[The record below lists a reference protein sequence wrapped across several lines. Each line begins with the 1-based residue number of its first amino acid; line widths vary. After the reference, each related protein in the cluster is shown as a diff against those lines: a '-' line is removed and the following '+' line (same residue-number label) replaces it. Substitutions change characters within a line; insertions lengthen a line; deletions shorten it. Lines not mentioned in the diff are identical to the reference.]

1 VCVDFQFQYVYGIF
15 LRPNARTRVR
25 AEMHSCR
32 ETPSWATDV
41 LDEDEFKRR
50 YNISRDPVEYR
61 GGVTLRQ
68 AFVDQNR
75 LEFVK
80 MYKFDAQRADMEMEI
95 ACTLNRLRSKTPCF
109 AYSTGWHMMGWN
121 FVSTYEWGVKSFDM
135 VHPMSFMFLVIHA
148 MAWATKEF
156 GRFAFTDFFEPAI
169 RGDYLQSGEVLN
181 LELPGTSDTH
191 LQLRV
196 TEAQMFLPRLLNMGV
211 DDYRHV
217 PGNSLVHLR
226 EFMLGKNE
234 KTGKARLD
242 PDWDL
247 VEVAFLNS
255 EEYQKAARAPPSDYQ
270 ALVRLLVTSEFFVPF
285 VETVEGRKHAHF
297 HSCNEIVPYQER
309 GRDDALLLEFRR
321 EFRIVKEL
329 GMGSWGY
336 VVEVRDFFGHS
347 FAVKFVSNEHELAK
361 NEIYIACHL
370 PYDKTPVFTR
380 MHGWLHFQH
389 APKSLRKPLY
399 NIKGHRFIP
408 QDYDL
413 EAGLGWIAM
422 ISDLNAIDIHGEPLD
437 SRGNA
442 QCLFMLLHG
451 LAWARL
457 TFGHFR
463 HRDIKSN
470 NIMLVYRE
478 DPMEPVLLPIPGL
491 EEEYWELQ
499 GPIYVIPK
507 FIDMGSA
514 RVTPEGIPEEDGRN
528 GLLKD
533 DIDFVWGKDIPKLN
547 DLSRLHG
554 SVFAK
559 RRNAQGYFDL
569 IFGRAWAHAQASD
582 RGDYEALVQVMEE
595 PYFQPLYVRKSLK
608 KKGRHHIGCVMCFSP
623 NVTQQLN
630 VNSSYMYCGGNV
642 CRKKHEVIKKFLPQ
656 MDDASGVVHLREK

>member
-1 VCVDFQFQYVYGIF
+1 
-15 LRPNARTRVR
+15 
-25 AEMHSCR
+25 MHSCR

-50 YNISRDPVEYR
+50 YTISRDPVEYR
-61 GGVTLRQ
+61 SGVTLRQ

-80 MYKFDAQRADMEMEI
+80 TYKFDAQRADTEMEI

-109 AYSTGWHMMGWN
+109 AYNTGWQMMGWD

-156 GRFAFTDFFEPAI
+156 GRFTFTDFFEPAI

-181 LELPGTSDTH
+181 LELPGTRDTH

-196 TEAQMFLPRLLNMGV
+196 TGAQMFLPRLLNMGV
-211 DDYRHV
+211 DDYRNAR
-217 PGNSLVHLR
+217 GNSLENLR
-226 EFMLGKNE
+226 TFMMSGN
-234 KTGKARLD
+234 RLD
-242 PDWDL
+242 P
-247 VEVAFLNS
+247 AFDDQEILFLHS
-255 EEYQKAARAPPSDYQ
+255 EEYQKAEQAPPFDYR
-270 ALVRLLVTSEFFVPF
+270 ALVDLLSTSPFFRPF
-285 VETVEGRKHAHF
+285 VSVIEGRKHAHF
-297 HSCNEIVPYQER
+297 HSCNERPSRLTY
-309 GRDDALLLEFRR
+309 DDELFLEFRR
-321 EFRIVKEL
+321 EFRIIKEL
-329 GMGSWGY
+329 GMGSFGY
-336 VVEVRDFFGHS
+336 VVEAHDFFGHS
-347 FAVKFVSNEHELAK
+347 FAVKFVSYEPDVAENELY
-361 NEIYIACHL
+361 IYCHL

-380 MHGWLHFQH
+380 MHGWLHFH
-389 APKSLRKPLY
+389 RAPESLRKPLY
-399 NIKGHRFIP
+399 AVKGHRMIP
-408 QDYDL
+408 RDPASDL
-413 EAGLGWIAM
+413 PTGLGWLAM
-422 ISDLNAIDIHGEPLD
+422 ISDLNAIDLSEEPLD

-463 HRDIKSN
+463 HRDIKAN
-470 NIMLVYRE
+470 NVMLVYRE
-478 DPMEPVLLPIPGL
+478 DPMEPVLLPIPGS
-491 EEEYWELQ
+491 EGDYWELQ

-507 FIDMGSA
+507 FIDLGLA
-514 RVTPEGIPEEDGRN
+514 RITPKGIPEEDGGPN

-533 DIDFVWGKDIPKLN
+533 DIDYAWGQDIPKLN
-547 DLSRLHG
+547 DISRLHG
-554 SVFAK
+554 SLFAR

-595 PYFQPLYVRKSLK
+595 PYFQPLYVHKSLR
-608 KKGRHHIGCVMCFSP
+608 KKGRRHIGSCVVCFSP

-630 VNSSYMYCGGNV
+630 INSSYVYCGGNA

-656 MDDASGVVHLREK
+656 MDDAGGVVHLREK